1 MIKKLSQ
8 NQKGMAL
15 LELLVVTA
23 LVGLLTLALGSISY
37 SVIYRTEGNSAHVAA
52 ASGMESA
59 VSWITNDGQRAQ
71 NTTLSPGAEAV
82 SNLTLNWL
90 DPATGDSYTILY
102 FLAGNDLRRRE
113 SINNVMQT
121 ERTVA
126 KYMTAVGFSQPV
138 NETRLFKVSLTSSG
152 GSPRVNET
160 REYYVTLRA
169 MG

>member
-1 MIKKLSQ
+1 MNKKLSQ

-23 LVGLLTLALGSISY
+23 LVGLLTIALGSISY
-37 SVIYRTEGNSAHVAA
+37 SVIYRTRDNSAHVAA

-59 VSWITNDGQRAQ
+59 VSWITNDGQRSQ
-71 NTTLSPGAEAV
+71 NTNLTPGAVAV
-82 SNLTLNWL
+82 SNLTLSWM
-90 DPATGDSYTILY
+90 DPVSGNSYAILY
-102 FLAGNDLRRRE
+102 FLSGSDLRRRE
-113 SINNVMQT
+113 SINSVVQT

-126 KYMTAVGFSQPV
+126 KYVTAVGFSQPV
-138 NETRLFKVSLTSSG
+138 NEIRLFKVSLTSSG

-160 REYYVTLRA
+160 REYNVTLRA

>member
-15 LELLVVTA
+15 LELLVVIA
-23 LVGLLTLALGSISY
+23 LIGLLTIALGSISY
-37 SVIYRTEGNSAHVAA
+37 GVIYRTAGNSAHVSA

-59 VSWITNDGQRAQ
+59 VSWITNDGQRSQ
-71 NTTLSPGAEAV
+71 NTNLIPGAEAV
-82 SNLTLNWL
+82 SNLTLSWT
-90 DPATGDSYTILY
+90 DPTAGDFYEISY
-102 FLAGNDLRRRE
+102 FLSGNDLRRRE
-113 SINNVMQT
+113 SINSVVQT

-126 KYMTAVGFSQPV
+126 KYMTAISFSQPV

-160 REYYVTLRA
+160 REYHVTLRA